1 MMVSIIRRAQSYG
14 IAVVAASLGC
24 VLAHCVAHL
33 SVSILD
39 RAVSMMSL
47 PRTRISAV
55 VLFLMLSGVVAR
67 IFLSKENNKR
77 VLKSLDPRL
86 IYCSIIN
93 LFLVAMCAFL
103 VKVADKVIMDQST
116 VLAKI
121 RNINDCLNKVLETG
135 CKNINQLK
143 NHKST
148 VDNLYS
154 ILVGYKYV
162 MLLLVAV
169 SIMAAILATLC
180 SVIAIYKVWMAPKF
194 YRQDRI
200 EERRKV
206 VPGWYTKMTFYS
218 IAFVV
223 LIFIVLQVFDSL
235 VSVGIGDDQG
245 IKLATTFALGI
256 FGIIEGSILLSFSRD
271 LYNFVFV
278 EDWQNARKSDS
289 VAMVSRDLIK
299 SWH

>member
-1 MMVSIIRRAQSYG
+1 MRVPIKRRAQSYG

-24 VLAHCVAHL
+24 VLAYCVAHL

-39 RAVSMMSL
+39 RAVSVMSF

-55 VLFLMLSGVVAR
+55 VLFLMLSAVVAFR
-67 IFLSKENNKR
+67 FLSKENNKK
-77 VLKSLDPRL
+77 VLKSLDTRL
-86 IYCSIIN
+86 ICCFIVN
-93 LFLVAMCAFL
+93 LFLVVMCAFL
-103 VKVADKVIMDQST
+103 VKAANKAIMDQST
-116 VLAKI
+116 VLATISK
-121 RNINDCLNKVLETG
+121 DEHCLNKVLETG

-169 SIMAAILATLC
+169 SIIAAILATLC
-180 SVIAIYKVWMAPKF
+180 SVIAIYKVWMTPKF

-235 VSVGIGDDQG
+235 ILVGIGDDQV

-289 VAMVSRDLIK
+289 MAMVSRDLIK